1 MSYSNSGSLFI
12 TPFLA
17 YMALKNTIRNF
28 EKNAQI
34 YFYNN
39 YIVKKLENGVEKRI
53 LISEIKDI
61 TKSVSSM
68 LPNGFISEKAEKAI
82 LIYCGLF
89 FVFVLAL
96 IIYRREFKILI
107 FISLFT
113 FVVLYLPQLIINRKY
128 SGLKIVF
135 TMFFGCK
142 IKMENFLIL

>member
-1 MSYSNSGSLFI
+1 MALVVRKLFFSQYDMSYSNSGSLFI

-68 LPNGFISEKAEKAI
+68 LPNGLLVKK
-82 LIYCGLF
+82 
-89 FVFVLAL
+89 
-96 IIYRREFKILI
+96 
-107 FISLFT
+107 
-113 FVVLYLPQLIINRKY
+113 
-128 SGLKIVF
+128 
-135 TMFFGCK
+135 
-142 IKMENFLIL
+142 